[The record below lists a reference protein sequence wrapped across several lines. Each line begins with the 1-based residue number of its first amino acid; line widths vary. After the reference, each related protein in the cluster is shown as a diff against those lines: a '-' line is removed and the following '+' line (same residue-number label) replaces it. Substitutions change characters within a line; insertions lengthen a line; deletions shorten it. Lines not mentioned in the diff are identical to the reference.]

1 MMFETSEDVRKM
13 SLELGGYYFSPDTMR
28 FFDSRLLAG
37 FWPSNED
44 SSEGFVVVSNK
55 DNGGLHSPPQ
65 PREYVVVGVTWMD
78 SGKLDLMSLVTF
90 PTAAKARAEAKRL
103 SEEALGKVKS

>member
-1 MMFETSEDVRKM
+1 MFKTSADVQKM

-28 FFDSRLLAG
+28 FFNSRLLAG

-55 DNGGLHSPPQ
+55 DDGGLLYPPQ
-65 PREYVVVGVTWMD
+65 PREYVMVRVTWTD
-78 SGKLDLMSLVTF
+78 SGKLDLTSLERF